1 MGHDQRWT
9 LSDGRWANMAT
20 GEIHGYEGIFDEKGR
35 PLYTKPP
42 PFGDLPIGVP
52 PQQGATLRAPAVGCG
67 SLDEV
72 DKPLGPGDDTTRAAE
87 DAENPAED
95 AEDAEADDGHEARA
109 GSIMELVHAQKAKQ
123 QPAMQPSVEQPQII
137 STSDGPPSERKD
149 PGLNLDNTLNK
160 VGVGWSLGCGIPLV
174 GPSVHGV
181 WTGHVKGGVHELS
194 EYLKKHWAWNGEK
207 LPLPRKDSSAI
218 YCYTNYKNT
227 NIEYNGVM
235 QRQNTLRWGSTSKS
249 RIESIRM
256 QLPGYRELECG
267 VWKLLELHFPQLVR
281 GIGLHNGHILRQFR
295 AADGGSGFDYHVDDA
310 DQADATNLYLSV
322 AVKLTEDPPIS
333 DGTWMQVEGCE
344 PIKYGSEAGSA
355 VIFVS
360 RRKHRSFRTPHNMKK
375 LCKVVLFFKFT
386 DSKLQAKFD
395 NTEPHLLTQSAL
407 PPQVRHDLNHH
418 LLHFVLGA
426 PTENSMNLTHRTRN
440 LPICC
445 SSSC

>member
-1 MGHDQRWT
+1 MAAAEK
-9 LSDGRWANMAT
+9 LSKK
-20 GEIHGYEGIFDEKGR
+20 E
-35 PLYTKPP
+35 
-42 PFGDLPIGVP
+42 
-52 PQQGATLRAPAVGCG
+52 QGAEEDNAGGEAPELTADDFPLRWR
-67 SLDEV
+67 
-72 DKPLGPGDDTTRAAE
+72 KK

-95 AEDAEADDGHEARA
+95 AEDAEDDDGHEARA

-218 YCYTNYKNT
+218 FCYTNYTLT